1 MTEENAHPALPP
13 TSSVLCHH
21 MNHKRLYI
29 GDLAP
34 SVTENDLKQLF
45 SEAGNVE
52 SVNLIPSR
60 TGTTQGFAFVEM
72 ALPEEA
78 KEAIRRFNGY
88 DLSGFRLIVYTVP
101 PQSRP
106 RENSR

>member
-1 MTEENAHPALPP
+1 
-13 TSSVLCHH
+13 LCHL

-34 SVTENDLKQLF
+34 SVTEDDLRELF

-52 SVNLIPSR
+52 SINLIRSR
-60 TGTTQGFAFVEM
+60 TGVTQSFAFIEM
-72 ALPEEA
+72 ATPEAA